1 MKKALWLL
9 TLSFLL
15 FAGCSHKEDKVE
27 DDPMQLLVRQVQQCS
42 RLYTAEYQIH
52 KIVTHDD
59 VLRLQGQL
67 TGEDYDI
74 TLPMLGDRKIA
85 IPMDVTLKAY
95 IDFDGFSTENVER
108 NGEKITIIL
117 PDPKVQLTASKI
129 DHKNVK
135 KYVALLRS
143 DFTDEELSNYERQGR
158 ETILATVPEMGI
170 IESARQN
177 AARVLIPMLRQMG
190 FSERNITIT
199 FREDLNMQPII
210 ERRES

>member
-1 MKKALWLL
+1 
-9 TLSFLL
+9 
-15 FAGCSHKEDKVE
+15 
-27 DDPMQLLVRQVQQCS
+27 MQLLVRQVQQCS